1 MIDFGQFLCIIQSIL
16 FLLTLVSFDVDASEK
31 FSLIFM
37 CCWIMSILMLCIYH
51 IFNAGGGAN

>member
-16 FLLTLVSFDVDASEK
+16 FLLTLVSFDVDDSEK

-37 CCWIMSILMLCIYH
+37 SCWIMSIIMLLVYH
-51 IFNAGGGAN
+51 IFNGGAN

>member
-16 FLLTLVSFDVDASEK
+16 FLLTLVSFDVDDSEK

-37 CCWIMSILMLCIYH
+37 SCWIMSILMLCIYH
-51 IFNAGGGAN
+51 TFNVGGAN

>member
-16 FLLTLVSFDVDASEK
+16 FLLTLVSFDVDDSEK

-37 CCWIMSILMLCIYH
+37 ACWIMSIIMLLVYH
-51 IFNAGGGAN
+51 TFNGGAN

>member
-16 FLLTLVSFDVDASEK
+16 FLLTLVSLDIDDSEK

-37 CCWIMSILMLCIYH
+37 SCWIMSLLMLCIYYT
-51 IFNAGGGAN
+51 FKVGGAN